1 MTPTAEQKAAA
12 WDRLT
17 GLLLRAKG
25 PPGPEAAG
33 LLAEVTDNHRLR
45 EALTWAVEFL
55 RCRHPNAERDY
66 PDFRNAAALVAAQ
79 GPVLT
84 GEFQLTL
91 IRAELA
97 EVRAGALLRLLKLMV
112 AADVRVVRVRARTGT
127 LTAQRHPDRRWL
139 AAVTDGQ
146 VSVACETSDAGATI
160 SRREFDERYEEVVD
174 E

>member
-45 EALTWAVEFL
+45 EALTWAVGFL
-55 RCRHPNAERDY
+55 RCHHPNAERDY

-79 GPVLT
+79 GPVFT

-97 EVRAGALLRLLKLMV
+97 EARAETLLRLLKLEV
-112 AADVRVVRVRARTGT
+112 AAGVRVVRVRAKDGT
-127 LTAQRHPDRRWL
+127 LTAQRHPARRWL
-139 AAVTDGQ
+139 AAVTTEQ
-146 VSVACETSDAGATI
+146 VSLACETDASGAMI
-160 SRREFDERYEEVVD
+160 SRREFDERYEAAD